1 MDLLRLSFLN
11 KIKQV
16 KNMNFKIIVKSII
29 ALFIISLGKSSAQQ
43 ESSNIEITLT
53 GQITGSYNINH
64 LEQARIQNPNLP
76 ENSTIGIFTD
86 PSSKDFPFD
95 IALILGNL
103 GKETLE
109 TGNYAVVLVENDIPQ
124 LKIGQKGG
132 FMTIVPTKQS
142 PPKIEYY
149 TSSGNFI
156 ITEIIESKSITGT
169 FSLLLKSVDGDKII
183 NAEGK
188 FRVNINK

>member
-1 MDLLRLSFLN
+1 
-11 KIKQV
+11 
-16 KNMNFKIIVKSII
+16 MNFKIIVKLII
-29 ALFIISLGKSSAQQ
+29 AVFIISFGKSSAQQ
-43 ESSNIEITLT
+43 ESSFIEITLI
-53 GQITGSYNINH
+53 GQITGSYNIK
-64 LEQARIQNPNLP
+64 LLQWARIQNPNLP

-86 PSSKDFPFD
+86 PPSKDFPFD

-103 GKETLE
+103 GKATLE
-109 TGNYAVVLVENDIPQ
+109 TGDYAVVPVENDIPQ

-156 ITEIIESKSITGT
+156 ITEIVESKSISGT
-169 FSLLLKSVDGDKII
+169 FSLVLKSVDGDKII
-183 NAEGK
+183 NAGGK
-188 FRVNINK
+188 FRINISK

>member
-1 MDLLRLSFLN
+1 
-11 KIKQV
+11 
-16 KNMNFKIIVKSII
+16 MNFKIIVKSII